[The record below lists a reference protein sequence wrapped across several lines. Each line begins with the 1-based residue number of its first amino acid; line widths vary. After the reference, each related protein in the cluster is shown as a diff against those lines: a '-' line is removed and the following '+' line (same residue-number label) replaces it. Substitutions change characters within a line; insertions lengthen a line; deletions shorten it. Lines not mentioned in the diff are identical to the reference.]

1 MNKDKAIH
9 FLELII
15 AGKIGEAYDLYVDAR
30 GRHHNMYTLAGFG
43 NLREG
48 MQAAEEQ
55 SPNKQFE
62 IMNVFGNGEL
72 IAIHSHLIVNPG
84 EPGMAT
90 VHMFRFE
97 DGKIVEMWD
106 VIQSI
111 PLGCINKDGPF

>member
-15 AGKIGEAYDLYVDAR
+15 AGKIDEAYELYIEVD
-30 GRHHNMYTLAGFG
+30 GKHHNMYTPAGFG
-43 NLREG
+43 SLQEG

-55 SPNKQFE
+55 TPNKQFK
-62 IMNVFGNGEL
+62 IRNVFGDNEL
-72 IAIHSHLIVNPG
+72 IAVHSHLIMKPS

-97 DGKIVEMWD
+97 NGKIVEMWD
-106 VIQSI
+106 IAQTI
-111 PLGCINKDGPF
+111 PLDMPNNDGPF